1 MHDVTSSAA
10 WARTS
15 SLLLLLVF
23 TGCALRVEDC
33 RSLLPVLDGPV
44 SITQTPVGTTGCSCI
59 TEDVLVTVE
68 ARRHYFSWERG
79 QLWIDG
85 TGVAPEEFSN
95 RLADAKARH
104 RAERMGA
111 AIERDTRPVRKAVH
125 DIGTKIKDLLK

>member
-1 MHDVTSSAA
+1 MHAMTSSAA

-15 SLLLLLVF
+15 SILLLLVL
-23 TGCALRVEDC
+23 TGCALQAEDC

-44 SITQTPVGTTGCSCI
+44 SVTQTPLGTTGCSCV
-59 TEDVLVTVE
+59 TEDVTVTVE

-85 TGVAPEEFSN
+85 TGVAEQEFST

-104 RAERMGA
+104 RAERLGA
-111 AIERDTRPVRKAVH
+111 AVEEGTRPVRKAVH
-125 DIGTKIKDLLK
+125 DLGTKIKGLFE